1 MKFERGEVWG
11 MVQSPGWPQSYGY
24 GEDLEHNWVFAWLT
38 QVDGS
43 DARMKGCSIDSI

>member
-1 MKFERGEVWG
+1 VWA

-24 GEDLEHNWVFAWLT
+24 GDDLEHNWVFAWLT

-43 DARMKGCSIDSI
+43 GARMKGCSIDSI